1 MNGQTQFTKIV
12 KRNGDVAEFRPEK
25 IEQAIFKA
33 MRAAGRPDRAAARR
47 LAGEVIA
54 ELAAGGERIPHV
66 ERVQDAVAKAI
77 YSEAIKPGTMV
88 YPKGWQLD
96 QHKGGGWSYL
106 SSTEYDPFIV
116 NNNFMDVLCDVRPWK
131 GGEA

>member
-66 ERVQDAVAKAI
+66 ERVQDAVEKAI
-77 YSEAIKPGTMV
+77 YRSGDFDLLKTYMLYRKKHEEIRPV
-88 YPKGWQLD
+88 
-96 QHKGGGWSYL
+96 SYTHL
-106 SSTEYDPFIV
+106 TLPTTSSV
-116 NNNFMDVLCDVRPWK
+116 
-131 GGEA
+131 

>member
-47 LAGEVIA
+47 AG
-54 ELAAGGERIPHV
+54 R
-66 ERVQDAVAKAI
+66 
-77 YSEAIKPGTMV
+77 
-88 YPKGWQLD
+88 
-96 QHKGGGWSYL
+96 
-106 SSTEYDPFIV
+106 
-116 NNNFMDVLCDVRPWK
+116 
-131 GGEA
+131 